1 MIRAVISDM
10 DGTLINYFGT
20 YDPAIKPLI
29 ADIKKRNILFSVAT
43 GKGYYGD
50 VVRIVKEL
58 DVSPLNIF
66 NAGGMILDWKTGN
79 TPWHKPI
86 SKESVNFITHY
97 ISTLGVVFSLE
108 TKTDAYMLKVIPTP
122 AYPEST
128 PLPFTLDQI
137 PNGVLKILIH
147 AGANKLQEKQVD
159 AFLAHITVHCK
170 DVESMKFHIGTSY
183 GLDVTS
189 EESTK
194 HTAVLE
200 YSKILGLSRH
210 ELVGIGDSYNDYPL
224 FMACGYKIAMGN
236 APKEL
241 LEIAD
246 KIVKPTSEGGMVE
259 ALNHIRQLTS

>member
-20 YDPAIKPLI
+20 YDPNIEPLI
-29 ADIKKRNILFSVAT
+29 AEIKKRNIYFSVAT

-66 NAGGMILDWKTGN
+66 NAGGMILDWKTGQ
-79 TPWHKPI
+79 TPWLKPI
-86 SKESVNFITHY
+86 STQSLHFITHY
-97 ISTLGVVFSLE
+97 ISKRGVVFSLE
-108 TKTDAYMLKVIPTP
+108 TKSHAYMLDVIPTP

-128 PLPFTLDQI
+128 PLPFTLDRI
-137 PNGVLKILIH
+137 PNDVLKILIH
-147 AGANKLQEKQVD
+147 AGANKLEEKDVD
-159 AFLAHITVHCK
+159 SFLAHITAQCK

-200 YSKILGLSRH
+200 YAKILGLSRD
-210 ELVGIGDSYNDYPL
+210 ELVGIGDSHNDYPL
-224 FMACGYKIAMGN
+224 FTACGYTIAMGN

-241 LEIAD
+241 REIASMV
-246 KIVKPTSEGGMVE
+246 VKPTSEGGMVE
-259 ALNHIRQLTS
+259 ALNHIRQLI

>member
-20 YDPAIKPLI
+20 YDPGIVPLI
-29 ADIKKRNILFSVAT
+29 EEIKKRNVFFSVAT

-50 VVRIVKEL
+50 VVRVIKEL
-58 DVSPLNIF
+58 DASPLNIF
-66 NAGGMILDWKTGN
+66 NAGGMILDWKTGE
-79 TPWHKPI
+79 TPWLKPI
-86 SKESVNFITHY
+86 SKKSLHFITQY
-97 ISTLGVVFSLE
+97 ISKLGVVFSLE
-108 TKTDAYMLKVIPTP
+108 TKSHAYMLQVIPTP
-122 AYPEST
+122 AYPESS
-128 PLPFTLDQI
+128 PLPFTLNQI
-137 PNGVLKILIH
+137 PDNVLKILVH

-159 AFLAHITVHCK
+159 TFLAHIKAHCK
-170 DVESMKFHIGTSY
+170 DVESMKFQIDTSF

-200 YSKILGLSRH
+200 YAKLLGLSRH

-224 FMACGYKIAMGN
+224 FMACGYSIAMGN
-236 APKEL
+236 APREL

-246 KIVKPTSEGGMVE
+246 KVVKPTSEGGMVE
-259 ALNHIRQLTS
+259 ALNHIRQLI